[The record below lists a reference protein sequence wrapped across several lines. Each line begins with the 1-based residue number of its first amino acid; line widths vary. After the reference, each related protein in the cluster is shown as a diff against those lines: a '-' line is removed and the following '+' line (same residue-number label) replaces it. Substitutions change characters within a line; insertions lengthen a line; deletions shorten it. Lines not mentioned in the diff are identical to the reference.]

1 MKRTTLL
8 YAALIIVL
16 AAVSVWLMKETDEES
31 TLKDLREEYRFYV
44 EDTAA
49 VDQIILYDKTPSRV
63 ELTRTANGWMVDG
76 QYPARE
82 DAVET
87 LLLTLNRMQMRN
99 FIPDRMQE
107 TVIKRM
113 SVYGKTVEIYANG
126 KLIRTIIVGTDTP
139 DEMGTYMM
147 IKGANAPYAV
157 HIPGFNGFLSTRF
170 FTEPWLWYKRIITD
184 FNPADIQK
192 VSMVYPD
199 SAINSFTLEA
209 ESGDNFRLTSEAF
222 PNGIRVAPAR
232 AKQFLVAAASM
243 RYEGAIIPS
252 DAIFARKDSLL
263 ASSPVFN
270 LTVETA
276 DETVNLK
283 AFRIKGP
290 AESIDPDTEAP
301 EFDPDRL
308 HAIVND
314 DRMILVQ
321 YYGLRRVLV
330 TPEYFTL
337 P

>member
-16 AAVSVWLMKETDEES
+16 AAVSVWLMTDTNEES
-31 TLKDLREEYRFYV
+31 TLENLKEEYRFYV

-49 VDQIILYDKTPSRV
+49 VDKIILYDKTPSRV
-63 ELTRTANGWMVDG
+63 ELTRTAKGWMVDG
-76 QYPARE
+76 KHPARE

-99 FIPDRMQE
+99 FIPERMQE

-126 KLIRTIIVGTDTP
+126 EFIRTIIVGTDTQ

-147 IKGANAPYAV
+147 IKGASAPYAV

-184 FNPADIQK
+184 FDPASLKK
-192 VSMVYPD
+192 VQIVYPD
-199 SAINSFTLEA
+199 SPENSFTLETV
-209 ESGDNFRLTSEAF
+209 SDGSFTLTSETN
-222 PNGIRVAPAR
+222 PQGVDVDPAR
-232 AKQFLVAAASM
+232 AKQFLVAAAQM

-252 DAIFARKDSLL
+252 DAIFDRKDSLL
-263 ASSPVFN
+263 ASTPVFN
-270 LTVETA
+270 LTAETA
-276 DETVNLK
+276 AESVNLK
-283 AFRIKGP
+283 AYRIKGP
-290 AESIDPDTEAP
+290 QEAIDPEGEAP